1 MMVAPL
7 AGAWVEMSNSVLKK
21 PEYIVAP
28 LAGAWV
34 EIALVSCKPKFNRVA
49 PLAGAWVEI
58 KDTYQGVHFEMSLP
72 SRERGLKFDFYAAS
86 EGAASVA
93 PLAGAWVEIK
103 LYF

>member
-1 MMVAPL
+1 
-7 AGAWVEMSNSVLKK
+7 MSNSVLKK

-34 EIALVSCKPKFNRVA
+34 EIALVSCKPKFNSVA

-58 KDTYQGVHFEMSLP
+58 VS
-72 SRERGLKFDFYAAS
+72 GLYGS
-86 EGAASVA
+86 NGGHVA

>member
-34 EIALVSCKPKFNRVA
+34 EIISLVDNF
-49 PLAGAWVEI
+49 
-58 KDTYQGVHFEMSLP
+58 VHGYRRSP
-72 SRERGLKFDFYAAS
+72 RG
-86 EGAASVA
+86 SV
-93 PLAGAWVEIK
+93 G
-103 LYF
+103 

>member
-34 EIALVSCKPKFNRVA
+34 EIAIQSCTPKFN
-49 PLAGAWVEI
+49 
-58 KDTYQGVHFEMSLP
+58 
-72 SRERGLKFDFYAAS
+72 
-86 EGAASVA
+86 SVA
-93 PLAGAWVEIK
+93 PLAGAWVAIISRGDNFVHG
-103 LYF
+103 YRRSPRGSVG

>member
-34 EIALVSCKPKFNRVA
+34 EIALVSCKPKFN
-49 PLAGAWVEI
+49 
-58 KDTYQGVHFEMSLP
+58 
-72 SRERGLKFDFYAAS
+72 
-86 EGAASVA
+86 SVA
-93 PLAGAWVEIK
+93 PLAGAWVEITILNTIK
-103 LYF
+103 NVVSTSLPSRERGLK